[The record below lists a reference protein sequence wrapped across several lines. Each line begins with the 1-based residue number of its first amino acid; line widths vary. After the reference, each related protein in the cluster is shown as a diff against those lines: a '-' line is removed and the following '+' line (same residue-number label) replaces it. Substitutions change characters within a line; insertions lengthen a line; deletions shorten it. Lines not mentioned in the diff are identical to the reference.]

1 MRMKKSPSWRQGWCV
16 FAVLG
21 IVLAAWLA
29 GAPLRADGDAQAV
42 FVADHDHVSILELTG
57 NYDRDLANGE
67 LNLDPRAAV
76 AREFFRTHPDDY
88 DFVIIFTAFPFNLQ
102 GPQGGGGEVKAFYTG
117 VRNDVQGLGIP
128 QFDNGSLFGSAGKL
142 QGYVDMAALSSYTTD
157 PLSADFEQ
165 TLLIMAH
172 ELLHRWGAHVR
183 FRQADGTL
191 SSALLGQDAAH
202 WSFLL
207 DSDASVL
214 YGNKWND
221 NGDGT
226 FTSAGRLKFFSPLDL
241 YLAGFLAP
249 GEVPPFLLID
259 SPGTDPAR
267 LPESGVT
274 VSGQARTVRIDDVIA
289 AEGPRVPAAGTAP
302 HDFRA
307 AFLYVVRPGQTASAD
322 DLAAIEGIRRA
333 FETRFSVLTG
343 GRGLLRIYPAGQ
355 SDGAPGDPVPID
367 PGTPGS
373 GSVDTTRALAWLRSR
388 QTAAGTGDLNGYW
401 EDTSA
406 TRSRDTTEALAALT
420 AFDSS
425 FPAADRDRAVQWLM
439 ARLTA
444 NTDEIAR
451 IAPALVSSAGST
463 SADLRAKL
471 RAVQNADGGW
481 GLAAGYGSDPLDT
494 ALAVLALSGAS
505 DTPAAALD
513 LAAAYLVAR
522 QGADG
527 GWSNVAG
534 GASRGSVTAAVL
546 RALKAAGKQDAVA
559 ERALTWLATKQ
570 NPDGG
575 FGDSP
580 STAHDTADV
589 LQAVIELGAAAR
601 IRAGG
606 AVSYLSA
613 GQTAEGSWEGSA
625 YTTGRVLSA
634 LRRSGFPNW
643 RFTGA
648 AQVSPAQ
655 PKDGERV
662 TITVTV
668 ANDGNLAT
676 PTGVLRLYEGDPAAG
691 GTASGQDVAIPPL
704 APGRGVTLALDW
716 DSLDRPGPRTLVAVI
731 DPDQTVAELSEQ
743 DNRLAVT
750 VNVQPA
756 PAGVDLAV
764 STAGITISPAQP
776 ATLPVELGITAVVR
790 NLGHAAAGPVTVRL
804 WKGPAGTGVRIADVV
819 VNLPDRSSAAAN
831 FVYTLT
837 AAGSTLF
844 TVQVDPD
851 NQIAEA
857 DEGNNQ
863 AAATVTTVSQ
873 ADLAVTAADLQ
884 IAGPAYL
891 GNDATFQVALHN
903 RGTVDAPSV
912 RVRFS
917 IVDSSGGTAI
927 ELPDS
932 GTVALSAGATLD
944 RTVVWRV
951 DRSGSLKLRVE
962 LDPDNQVDEADET
975 NNTAELPFTAGAV
988 DVPNLAVAHTD
999 LTFTPNPVR
1008 EGKPLTIA
1016 AVVRNTGGQ
1025 PVPAGAEVGFYDGDP
1040 QQGGHLIST
1049 VQTLPELAPG
1059 AAATVSVTW
1068 DRYPDSASR
1077 VIHVVADPANHI
1089 AELREDDNDAFD
1101 TVTVLSLPDAAIS
1114 PASLL
1119 LTPAVPAPGQ
1129 AVTLTVTVANLGQQ
1143 EIAGLVVRA
1152 FDGDPAQGASQLAAD
1167 QTIALLAGDSTA
1179 QVTFAAT
1186 LGAGA
1191 GARPLVV
1198 VLDPDGAVDEA
1209 SKANN
1214 TARLDVAPH
1223 DGDFYVTE
1231 RYFSPNGDGVKDTT
1245 RFFFRAPAGVV
1256 PAAVEAVD
1264 SRGRVV
1270 RRYTGADLAAASFE
1284 WDGRDDR
1291 GVMAADGDYRLRL
1304 VDAQGKEIGA
1314 AVATLDTDHWPLF
1327 RAFGTPFAAYT
1338 NLTCNPTNPTFFAW
1352 SDDES
1357 WLFFELSPA
1366 SPGYPAG
1373 IYRMTGNG
1381 GDANQILPDGLG
1393 GPIVS
1398 PDGNQVAIRRDGAHF
1413 GEPAAL
1419 WLANA
1424 DGSDLKQIADSA
1436 GSALFAAGGQSLLV
1450 VTDGGFAL
1458 QRVLLDGS
1466 ATTLLSDPDGGLA
1479 VESVAPSR
1487 RRLVLAQGSDLV
1499 LLNVDSGATAV
1510 LGEHFP
1516 GVDDSQRLAWTA
1528 DSSRIALVEQ
1538 TTGRVLVFD
1547 GGDGHP
1553 IGAWTVPVT
1562 GMADVPE
1569 YAVLDV
1575 PPAGTGATLFLL
1587 GTPVWSPDGTELAL
1601 QALYNEDSTNFGRI
1615 LRLDASDGTFS
1626 TVAWLAPQRVN
1637 NTAGLRGKA
1646 LDPKTGL
1653 LPFSFAIGDILL
1665 WARDERSL
1673 LYNSTYAAW
1682 VIDLDDGNSLRA
1694 VPDGSFAAARVE
1706 GAGFGPTGRRL
1717 LFDSNRDA
1725 ANPQSPCR
1733 GRGASDLF
1741 AFQSLLNLTADLRP
1755 RRSATEGGILLE
1767 GTASDLDFA
1776 RYTLDYATAA
1786 APGDWRPIG
1795 SPSETPVIDGRF
1807 ATWVPPG
1814 PGSYFV
1820 RLSVEDLAGNTR
1832 QSVQQVS
1839 FADTPSISALT
1850 VAPAYISPNGDGV
1863 QDEAVIQYRVL
1874 APVHLEFQVL
1884 NEAGEKVRTI
1894 ERDHGTVG
1902 IDASVS
1908 WDGRDDAGLPVAD
1921 GLYSIT
1927 VQSYELFVT
1936 VDRTPPRVALSLSGA
1951 RACDRT
1957 VTVTAVVASYSVDEA
1972 NPDLKESLQS
1982 GPGSNPVVWSPLAT
1996 PFAHPLSVGGTTRT
2010 GSVVFSLDQAVD
2022 QSFRLVARDLAGN
2035 RTVVNAPQVPEEL
2048 ILTGFGTHRIGT
2060 DGKPVP
2066 LSPFACANAS
2076 FSVEKG
2082 LARLA
2087 MSETVR
2093 TDLAQLLIETQAIP
2107 ILNGQLR
2114 PDLLG
2119 DQAWTAA
2126 PVTAFFPAQ
2135 PVGAGVP
2142 PTQMEFLWDMNDV
2155 RAGVVTAVRV
2165 RGVDVQGRQLLSQ
2178 TFTLATDG
2186 VDFRGVLSKDDLAN
2200 PALSK
2205 LVTEAGLDPDRDLI
2219 LWGTESIADP
2229 IARITLLASSS
2240 QDPRYA
2246 IPRSLPAVA
2255 ASGGYFIFNPTDWVA
2270 CTGYSGLVIVE
2281 TAATAGGPGRT
2292 LRSAERSLA
2301 LPCLSLDLQWQPEA
2315 VGECNSARQST
2326 RRTVVLTPQSKD
2338 GRQLQLLT
2346 LSGPDENGHDGVLFS
2361 ITRPES
2367 GKSYET
2373 AFDLTRIPEGVY
2385 ALTARLTNVDGQEVS
2400 LHGKSDASV
2409 GPYLVV
2415 DNTPPVLAITYPLQ
2429 GQKVCG
2435 VNEGGHSQVTAQARV
2450 TDAGGFAYVLT
2461 QKVGDGPEFVLSP
2474 TDSAHG
2480 CLSTEGGVAVEW
2492 PGCDPGA
2499 RPVRTLFTQSGAVGM
2514 TGTVE
2519 DFSGDVTLRLR
2530 AADNGGFYRC
2540 TETTF
2545 TLDGTVEGTQVTA
2558 DLPVFSP
2565 NGDGVLDS
2573 VSLSYQA
2580 AEPTTVDVEALPA
2593 VRGSNLD
2600 PCHVTGDA
2608 VRHLES
2614 GLSLAAGGSSR
2625 WDGLGDDGATV
2636 RDGMYRL
2643 AVTFTDG
2650 CGNRAVAY
2658 ACVEVDTTPPAV
2670 TLSYPRPGDPLPLI
2684 VEVQGS
2690 VSDAHPD
2697 TFTVDFGAGA
2707 APATWAQIGS
2717 GTGEPTQAVLAAW
2730 NTYGLSG
2737 DYTLRLHARDK
2748 VGNESQTLVPL
2759 SLTAPTA
2766 LITDLEAAPRL
2777 FSPDG
2782 DGKRET
2788 TAVRFGL
2795 GVDAR
2800 VDLAILDAAGHALR
2814 SLLTNEPLAAGAV
2827 VRAWDGALD
2836 GGAPAP
2842 DGVYRVQLV
2851 ARQASNLLVTER
2863 QEVTVVLDRT
2873 PPRIAMTRP
2882 SGGFVPASGAI
2893 TGSIEDANPASY
2905 TVSLTDSPEA
2915 PVWTVVDSGTLS
2927 RTAYTFGSLQ
2937 GLKEGSYALRVEAT
2951 DQGEIHSEQVIPFT
2965 IDNTAPRVT
2974 LTNPAPGPVALV
2986 LGAARGALDIRGSVA
3001 EDHLD
3006 SWRIEVGAGAAP
3018 QSWTQL
3024 AQGTAVPTAPVLF
3037 SWTPSGLADGA
3048 YTLRLVAVDKAG
3060 LTGEARALI
3069 TIDNTAPVAR
3079 LTAPADGGYVT
3090 APMAV
3095 AGTASDAHPLDYRL
3109 AAAPAGSALFI
3120 EIGGGSA
3127 SVEAGAL
3134 AQWSGLPPDGA
3145 YTLRLKVVDAAGN
3158 EAQAVA
3164 AVTIDTQPPA
3174 AVQGLTAVLS
3184 GRDVQLAWHANSES
3198 DLAGYAVYRDG
3209 VRLTAQLLTQP
3220 AYVDRGLGEGTYSY
3234 TVRAFDRAGQAG
3246 PASASAVAA
3255 VDVTAPEALIQK
3267 PVAGSRVSGLVDVRG
3282 TAHSGNDFKEYRVYA
3297 SAGPGWQLLRSSP
3310 LPVVSDLLAQWST
3323 LGLPEGA
3330 AFILR
3335 LEAEDVHGNVAT
3347 QQVTVTIDNQ
3357 PPAAPTGLAVTLS
3370 GLNGADAAVNWN
3382 ANAEP
3387 DLRGYLLYRN
3397 GRLANATGAVIGD
3410 LTPYLLTAPAYTDAA
3425 LPDGSFTWEVYAVDQ
3440 AGNLSAPSAPVT
3452 LSVDTHAPHAVMA
3465 KPADGARVEGSVYLL
3480 ATLADTDVA
3489 RVQFQVKATAAGV
3502 WTDVGA
3508 AITAAPW
3515 ETVWDPG
3522 ALPYGQYQIRAVATD
3537 RGGQTDPDPA
3547 AITITH
3553 TDLTRPPAVSSLT
3566 ARVDG
3571 GTVHLSWTAVTAA
3584 DLAGYLID
3592 RTGTDGVPTRITP
3605 SALAATSADD
3615 SGLADG
3621 TYVYTVKA
3629 VDQTGNES
3637 DPSPA
3642 QTAVVYTPQLD
3653 QPYTPTVEK
3662 SIDLTGDGGAA
3673 AAGAAVTAPLPAAT
3687 ADAQGHFTVHGVA
3700 LVAGDNTL
3708 TVRLRDGAGNLSKPA
3723 AVTVLSGDP
3732 PAPPAG
3738 LAASSPGTPPPP
3750 YAVSLS
3756 WNANAEPGL
3765 AGYRPFRD
3773 GTPLLAETAVDIS
3786 GITGVEASSAA
3797 DSAPAAVDGDL
3808 GSAWWPDT
3816 SGNQWLIVHLAE
3828 RRFLSGVGFEWNEAP
3843 ADFDLEGWDGRVW
3856 VPLARVRGN
3865 SVTENLL
3872 TFARPYL
3879 TDRVRL
3885 VILQNDG
3892 LQSDGTAN
3900 QSSLSELTLSH
3911 LPLVAGTS
3919 AADTVADGRYAY
3931 TLTAVDGHGFES
3943 APSAAVP
3950 LAVGDLTP
3958 PDPVTLSGAADGSD
3972 AVLTWSASPSPD
3984 VQRYDVYRDGARI
3997 AAVPMADGLAYR
4009 DARRPNGVYRYSV
4022 RPVDAAGNAG
4032 EPSNEVQIAIAVE
4045 LPAAPAGLSVTAVPA
4060 GGALDVTWQPGAGT
4074 APAQYRLVRGT
4085 TAGGPYETVATLTA
4099 ATLRDTGLTNGKQY
4113 FYVVFALDAF
4123 GNASAPSAEAN
4134 GVPADTLPP
4143 AVPVLH
4149 FPARTGEHRTAQ
4161 SPVVPVMGT
4170 TEPGADVTLSQNGV
4184 TGGHRTALAAD
4195 QVDAVAG
4202 LSTPPA
4208 AALLSPDGR
4217 YLWLNLNGAG
4227 SLYDFATG
4235 ARKPADVT
4243 TLPHWTADGTA
4254 LVYGEQGV
4262 IRAFTASDGSVRD
4275 LAAVDGAEVVIP
4287 SPDGSR
4293 FAVLVQPSTG
4303 GGGLWLFQPDNGALR
4318 LLHDDLT
4325 TFDATSI
4332 RWSPDGNHL
4341 GLVVLSPSLQ
4351 VEVID
4356 LVSFS
4361 RQLVGSG
4368 GRDFDWSPDSREIL
4382 LTVAAGT
4389 STQVARYSLA
4399 DGRTTQ
4405 VTQGPSTHTSG
4416 RWSPDGRSIA
4426 AIEDYYTLVIQPL
4439 DGGEA
4444 RTLGPNAIS
4453 GIDWVAGGYL
4463 LATVVSDLPQRLAP
4477 AGLFV
4482 FDTVTLNAGDNTFT
4496 AVARDAAGNAS
4507 AVSTP
4512 AVVTLGTAALPDLA
4526 IAAADLAITPS
4537 ALVAGAGARITATVR
4552 NTGAVAS
4559 PASSLALVAVR
4570 PDGPPL
4576 SLADS
4581 IPVDALPVGGSIT
4594 VTRDVTL
4601 SGVTGRYTL
4610 AAAVDPLDQIHEA
4623 NESNNRAE
4631 QPFVIV
4637 ATAAPV
4643 LFVSTDH
4650 TSYAGGTDV
4659 TASLEVVNAGPVFSG
4674 RVETSIEDG
4683 DGFLVADLPATPVT
4697 GLDVGQRT
4705 VQSLTWSSGAVFA
4718 GPYQVHARLFDSQGA
4733 LVMEARSPFT
4743 ITAALA
4749 VTAAIASDHAAYAP
4763 GAAVRLT
4770 ATVSQGAGNAPL
4782 SGAETH
4788 IQVLDAAGTVR
4799 GDWVR
4804 PLGDL
4809 LPGTQ
4814 GTVAVDWSSTGA
4826 AVGSYRAHL
4835 DVRRAD
4841 GTGTVLASAETLFDL
4856 TAQTVQ
4862 VTGGIDLAD
4871 RSVGWG
4877 SPLVLGTFVSNMSN
4891 VGTAALS
4898 QVPVHLLVLDAASG
4912 NALAEDDTAVDL
4924 APGQRVDRTVSF
4936 DTRTLGLGNRL
4947 AVLRADLP
4955 AAGGG
4960 IQTVTLGVVS
4970 LTVLDRTAPVLSI
4983 VTPGAGSFLSAGQE
4997 VAVSA
5002 HDDLSA
5008 IGRVEVRLDGGAW
5021 LALALR
5027 DAASGRYGTVLT
5039 GLSEGPHTLDAR
5051 AADVWSNTA
5060 QAGPVAFEVDLTAPQ
5075 IQVSGVVDGG
5085 TYTAPVTPV
5094 IAVSDAHPG
5103 SQSISLNGRPFVSGS
5118 EVGDPGSYDL
5128 AVAADDLAGNHS
5140 EAHVHFTIASGGEP
5154 VLAVVKTAAL
5164 ANDADHDGSPS
5175 PGDTLTYT
5183 ITVRNTGSAPATGV
5197 TVSDP
5202 MPAYTSLVAGS
5213 ATMSG
5218 TAGGT
5223 VQTAESGIVATVG
5236 DLAPAATATLSFQ
5249 VRIDASVPAGVRT
5262 VSNQATVTSAEL
5274 PAVLSD
5280 DPAAGGSADPTV
5292 TAITASP
5299 RLIAETTAA
5308 LAADADGDGQPS
5320 PGDTLAYTITIRN
5333 AGNTSA
5339 TGVVLRDPVPAH
5351 TSLVT
5356 GSVAATL
5363 GTVDGETPP
5372 QVTLGELAAGASAT
5386 ITLRVQIDATV
5397 PAGVRTISNQGTVT
5411 SAELPALLTDD
5422 PAAGGS
5428 ADPTVTVIAASPR
5441 LAAEKKAV
5449 LFIDADGDGV
5459 ASPGDTL
5466 LYQIT
5471 LTNRGNTAATAVTLT
5486 DPVPASS
5493 SLVADSVQTSQ
5504 GWISA
5509 ESPLTLEIGDLE
5521 AGAVATV
5528 TFQIRID
5535 AAVPAGVRTISN
5547 QATVTSAELPAVLS
5561 DDPAAGGTADPTV
5574 TAITASPRLV
5584 AEKTAALAADADGD
5598 GQPSPGDTLAYTI
5611 TVRNAGNTSAT
5622 GVMLRDPVPAHTSLV
5637 AGSIA
5642 TTVGTVDGE
5651 NPPQVTLGELAA
5663 GASATITLRVKID
5676 AAVPAGVRQISN
5688 QGTVASAE
5696 LPAVL
5701 TDDPAAGGA
5710 ADPTVTAITA
5720 APRLAAGK
5728 TAVLITD
5735 ADGDGV
5741 ASPGDTLLYQITVG
5755 NSGNTAATGVVLT
5768 DAIPAGTAF
5777 VAGSLQT
5784 SQGTATAG
5792 SPLTVSLGELAAGAS
5807 AAVSFRVTINATL
5820 PANLT
5825 AISNQ
5830 AAVTSAEL
5838 PAVLS
5843 DDPGTPAAGDA
5854 TLTPVF
5860 VKPRLSIADVRVTEG
5875 DAGTANVLFP
5885 VTLSSAAASPVS
5897 VLYATGDGTAKAPG
5911 DYLATSGTLLFAPGE
5926 TAKSIPVP
5934 IVGDLI
5940 LEPDE
5945 ETFTVTLSSPVGAVL
5960 NRARATGT
5968 IVDNEDCPGPNL
5980 LVNPGAELAPTGN
5993 APLPGWSQIQGASW
6007 QRKTSSP
6014 PPAEGTAYF
6023 WAGKVQLAELAQD
6036 VNVSAYASRIQAG
6049 GQLFEFKGS
6058 LRSLNESPADTA
6070 RFVVEYRDTANHVVL
6085 DAFDTGDVASPLGW
6099 QQVVDRRPA
6108 PAGTGWIRVRL
6119 LSTRFTAGTDGSNDG
6134 YFDALSLR
6142 SLRAPVLT
6150 VGDATVYEGDAGTT
6164 NAPFAITLA
6173 CPLDHDVAFLEATAN
6188 GTATAGSD
6196 YTATQGTV
6204 TFPAGSTARTVN
6216 VPVLGDR
6223 VNEPTETFLLNVTD
6237 PVTPPQAVLLD
6248 PQGLGVIL
6256 NDDGCPRGAGYWKT
6270 HASAWPASTL
6280 LLGGVVYDSSSLMS
6294 FLASGGSDASMH
6306 LVRQL
6311 VATKFDL
6318 LTGSS
6323 PSILPVVNAADAF
6336 LVRFPPGS
6344 KPAGA
6349 NKDQAES
6356 LKDQLENYNEGET
6369 CGDD

>member
-1 MRMKKSPSWRQGWCV
+1 M
-16 FAVLG
+16 A
-21 IVLAAWLA
+21 LAASLA
-29 GAPLRADGDAQAV
+29 GAPLLADGDAQAV

-57 NYDRDLANGE
+57 NYDRNLSNGDLNI
-67 LNLDPRAAV
+67 DPRAAV

-88 DFVIIFTAFPFNLQ
+88 DFVIVFTGFSFNLQ
-102 GPQGGGGEVKAFYTG
+102 DPQGGGGEVKAFYTG
-117 VRNDVQGLGIP
+117 VRNGVQGIGIP
-128 QFDNGSLFGSAGKL
+128 QFDNGSAFGSAAKL
-142 QGYVDMAALSSYTTD
+142 QGYVDMAALSSYTTN
-157 PLSADFEQ
+157 PLAPDFEQ

-172 ELLHRWGAHVR
+172 EVLHQWAAHVR
-183 FRQADGTL
+183 FRQADGAL
-191 SSALLGQDAAH
+191 SSALLGESASH

-207 DSDASVL
+207 DTSASVL
-214 YGNKWND
+214 YGNQWRD

-226 FTSAGRLKFFSPLDL
+226 FTSTGRLKFFSPLDL

-249 GEVPPFLLID
+249 EEVPPFRLID

-267 LPESGVT
+267 LPETGVT
-274 VSGQARTVRIDDVIA
+274 VSGQARTVRIEDVIA
-289 AEGPRVPAAGTAP
+289 AEGPRVPAAGAAP
-302 HDFRA
+302 HDLRA
-307 AFLYVVRPGQTASAD
+307 AFIYLLRPGQTAAAE
-322 DLAAIEGIRRA
+322 DLAAIEGVRRA

-343 GRGLLRIYPAGQ
+343 GRGVLRIYPAGQ

-367 PGTPGS
+367 PGTPGA
-373 GSVDTTRALAWLRSR
+373 GSVDVTRALAWLRGR
-388 QTAAGTGDLNGYW
+388 QTAAGAGDPKGYW

-420 AFDSS
+420 AFDAS
-425 FPAADRDRAVQWLM
+425 FPATDRDRAVQWLA

-451 IAPALVSSAGST
+451 IAPALVSGAGT
-463 SADLRAKL
+463 ASADLRAKL

-513 LAAAYLVAR
+513 QASAYLVAR

-676 PTGVLRLYEGDPAAG
+676 PTGVLRLYEGDPGAG
-691 GTASGQDVAIPPL
+691 GTASGPDVAVPPL

-764 STAGITISPAQP
+764 SAAGITISPAQP

-804 WKGPAGTGVRIADVV
+804 WKGPATTGVRIADVV

-837 AAGSTLF
+837 AAGTTLF

-863 AAATVTTVSQ
+863 AAATVSTVSQ

-917 IVDSSGGTAI
+917 IVDSGGGTVI

-932 GTVALSAGATLD
+932 GTVALSAGATLN

-951 DRSGSLKLRVE
+951 DRSGSLRLRVE

-975 NNTAELPFTAGAV
+975 NNTAELAFTAGAV

-999 LTFTPNPVR
+999 LTFTPNPAR

-1040 QQGGHLIST
+1040 RQGGHLIAT

-1089 AELREDDNDAFD
+1089 AELREDDNDAFE
-1101 TVTVLSLPDAAIS
+1101 TVTVLSLPDAEIS

-1152 FDGDPAQGASQLAAD
+1152 FDGDPAQGAPQLAAD

-1264 SRGRVV
+1264 ARGRVV
-1270 RRYTGADLAAASFE
+1270 RRYAGGDLAAASFE

-1314 AVATLDTDHWPLF
+1314 AVTTLDTDHWPLF

-1338 NLTCNPTNPTFFAW
+1338 NLTCDAINPAYFTW

-1366 SPGYPAG
+1366 TPGYPAG
-1373 IYRMTGNG
+1373 IYRVTGNG
-1381 GDANQILPDGLG
+1381 GDASQILPDALD

-1424 DGSDLKQIADSA
+1424 DGSDLRQIADSA

-1479 VESVAPSR
+1479 VESVSPSR
-1487 RRLVLAQGSDLV
+1487 RRLVLAQGEDLV
-1499 LLNVDSGATAV
+1499 LLNVDSGATAII
-1510 LGEHFP
+1510 GQHFP
-1516 GVDDSQRLAWTA
+1516 GDDDTQRLAWTA
-1528 DSSRIALVEQ
+1528 DSSRLALVEEA
-1538 TTGRVLVFD
+1538 TGRVLVFD
-1547 GGDGHP
+1547 GGDGHQ

-1562 GMADVPE
+1562 EMADVPE
-1569 YAVLDV
+1569 YAALDV
-1575 PPAGTGATLFLL
+1575 PPAGTGATLSSL
-1587 GTPVWSPDGTELAL
+1587 GTPAWSPDGTELAL
-1601 QALYNEDSTNFGRI
+1601 KALYNEASTNFGRI
-1615 LRLDASDGTFS
+1615 LRLDVSDAGDAGGGAFS
-1626 TVAWLAPQRVN
+1626 TIAWLAPQSVN

-1646 LDPKTGL
+1646 LDPETGL
-1653 LPFSFAIGDILL
+1653 LPFSFATGDIVL

-1673 LYNSTYAAW
+1673 LYNSAEAAW

-1694 VPDGSFAAARVE
+1694 VPDGSFATARLNY
-1706 GAGFGPTGRRL
+1706 ARFGPTGRRL

-1725 ANPQSPCR
+1725 ANPQSPCH

-1767 GTASDLDFA
+1767 GSASDLNFA
-1776 RYTLDYATAA
+1776 RYTLEYASTA

-1795 SPSETPVIDGRF
+1795 APSETPVIDGRF

-1850 VAPAYISPNGDGV
+1850 IAPAYISPNGDGV

-1874 APVHLEFQVL
+1874 APVHLEFQVF

-1894 ERDHGTVG
+1894 QRDHGTVG
-1902 IDASVS
+1902 IDVSVS

-1921 GLYSIT
+1921 GFYRIT

-1936 VDRTPPRVALSLSGA
+1936 VDRTPPQVALSLSSA
-1951 RACDRT
+1951 RACAHN
-1957 VTVTAVVASYSVDEA
+1957 VVVAESVASFSVDEA
-1972 NPDLKESLQS
+1972 NPDLKESLET
-1982 GPGSNPVVWSPLAT
+1982 GPGANPVVWSPLLIQLLRA
-1996 PFAHPLSVGGTTRT
+1996 PGVGSTRRN
-2010 GSVVFSLDQAVD
+2010 GSLLLSLDQVVD
-2022 QSFRLVARDLAGN
+2022 NSFRLVARDLAGN
-2035 RTVVNAPQVPEEL
+2035 RTVVNAQQVPEEL

-2060 DGKPVP
+2060 DGQPVP
-2066 LSPFACANAS
+2066 LSPFACVNAS

-2126 PVTAFFPAQ
+2126 PVTAYFPAQ

-2165 RGVDVQGRQLLSQ
+2165 RGVDFQGRQFLSQ

-2200 PALSK
+2200 PTLSK
-2205 LVTEAGLDPDRDLI
+2205 LVAEAGLDPDRDLI
-2219 LWGTESIADP
+2219 LWGSESIADP
-2229 IARITLLASSS
+2229 IARITLLASSG

-2255 ASGGYFIFNPTDWVA
+2255 ASGGYFIFNPTDWVS
-2270 CTGYSGLVIVE
+2270 CTGYKGLVIVE

-2292 LRSAERSLA
+2292 LRSSEGLLA
-2301 LPCLSLDLQWQPEA
+2301 LPCLSLDLQWQPVS

-2367 GKSYET
+2367 GKSYEVT
-2373 AFDLTRIPEGVY
+2373 FDLTRIPEGIY

-2400 LHGKSDASV
+2400 LHGSM
-2409 GPYLVV
+2409 GPHLVV

-2435 VNEGGHSQVTAQARV
+2435 VAGQDGHSTIQVQARV
-2450 TDAGGFAYVLT
+2450 TDAGGFAALFT
-2461 QKVGDGPEFVLSP
+2461 AQPGDGSEAPLQI
-2474 TDSAHG
+2474 TGGNG
-2480 CLSTEGGVAVEW
+2480 CLLIEGGGVAVVRTF
-2492 PGCDPGA
+2492 CDPKAPLLQTALTTTGA
-2499 RPVRTLFTQSGAVGM
+2499 QGL
-2514 TGTVE
+2514 TGTVA
-2519 DFSGDVTLRLR
+2519 DFTGDVTLRLR
-2530 AADNGGFYRC
+2530 AVDNGGFYRC
-2540 TETTF
+2540 TESTF
-2545 TLDGTVEGTQVTA
+2545 TFDGTVEGIRVAA

-2565 NGDGVLDS
+2565 NGDGFLDT

-2593 VRGSNLD
+2593 DKGSIFD
-2600 PCHVTGDA
+2600 PCPVTGAA

-2625 WDGLGDDGATV
+2625 WDGKGDDGAV
-2636 RDGMYRL
+2636 VGDGMYRL

-2658 ACVEVDTTPPAV
+2658 ACVQVDTTPPTVSLA
-2670 TLSYPRPGDPLPLI
+2670 YPRPGDPLPLV

-2697 TFTVDFGAGA
+2697 TFTVDFGAGSE
-2707 APATWAQIGS
+2707 PATWGQIGS
-2717 GTGEPTQAVLAAW
+2717 GTGEHLQEVLAAW

-2737 DYTLRLHARDK
+2737 DFTLRLHARDK
-2748 VGNESQTLVPL
+2748 VGNEAQTLVPL
-2759 SLTAPTA
+2759 SLTASTA
-2766 LITDLEAAPRL
+2766 LITDLQAVPRL

-2800 VDLAILDAAGHALR
+2800 VDLTIVDTAGHALR
-2814 SLLTNEPLAAGAV
+2814 SLLTNEPLATGAV

-2882 SGGFVPASGAI
+2882 AGGFVPASGAI

-2905 TVSLTDSPEA
+2905 TVSLTDSPDA
-2915 PVWTVVDSGTLS
+2915 PVWTVIDSGTLS

-2937 GLKEGSYALRVEAT
+2937 GLKEGAWALRVEAT

-2974 LTNPAPGPVALV
+2974 LTNPAPGTAALV
-2986 LGAARGALDIRGSVA
+2986 LGAARGALDVRGGVA

-3024 AQGTAVPTAPVLF
+3024 AQGTTVPTAPILF

-3060 LTGEARALI
+3060 LTGEARALV

-3095 AGTASDAHPLDYRL
+3095 TGTASDAHPLDYRL
-3109 AAAPAGSALFI
+3109 AAAPAGSALFT

-3134 AQWSGLPPDGA
+3134 AQWSSLPPDGA

-3164 AVTIDTQPPA
+3164 AVTVDTQPPA
-3174 AVQGLTAVLS
+3174 AVQGLTAILA

-3209 VRLTAQLLTQP
+3209 VRLSAQLLTQA
-3220 AYVDRGLGEGTYSY
+3220 AYVDHGLAEGTYSY

-3246 PASASAVAA
+3246 PASAPAVAA

-3330 AFILR
+3330 AFTLR

-3347 QQVTVTIDNQ
+3347 QQVTVTVDNQ
-3357 PPAAPTGLAVTLS
+3357 PAAAPTGLAVTL
-3370 GLNGADAAVNWN
+3370 NGADAAVHWN

-3410 LTPYLLTAPAYTDAA
+3410 LIPYLLTTPAYTDAA

-3465 KPADGARVEGSVYLL
+3465 KPADGARVEGNVYLL

-3489 RVQFQVKATAAGV
+3489 RVQFQVKAAAAAT
-3502 WTDVGA
+3502 WTNAGGA
-3508 AITAAPW
+3508 INAAPW
-3515 ETVWDPG
+3515 ETVWDPS

-3537 RGGQTDPDPA
+3537 RAGQTDPDPA
-3547 AITITH
+3547 AITISH

-3584 DLAGYLID
+3584 DLAGYQID
-3592 RTGTDGVPTRITP
+3592 RAGTDGVPSRITP
-3605 SALAATSADD
+3605 SALSATAYDD

-3642 QTAVVYTPQLD
+3642 KTAVVYTPQLD

-3662 SIDLTGDGGAA
+3662 SIDLTGTGGTG
-3673 AAGAAVTAPLPAAT
+3673 AAGATVSGSVGGAGNGLLPAAT

-3700 LVAGDNTL
+3700 LGAGDNTL
-3708 TVRLRDGAGNLSKPA
+3708 TVRLRDAADNLSKPA

-3732 PAPPAG
+3732 PARPTG
-3738 LAASSPGTPPPP
+3738 LAASSTGTPPPP

-3773 GTPLLAETAVDIS
+3773 GTPLLAETAAS
-3786 GITGVEASSAA
+3786 GSDVTGVEASSAS

-3808 GSAWWPDT
+3808 GSAWWPDST
-3816 SGNQWLIVHLAE
+3816 GNQWLIVHLAE
-3828 RRFLSGVGFEWNEAP
+3828 RRFLSGAGFEWNEAP
-3843 ADFDLEGWDGRVW
+3843 ADFDLEGWDGRLW
-3856 VPLARVRGN
+3856 VPLARVRAN

-3885 VILQNDG
+3885 VILQSD
-3892 LQSDGTAN
+3892 DGTAN
-3900 QSSLSELTLSH
+3900 ASSLFELTLSH
-3911 LPLVAGTS
+3911 LPLVTGTS

-3943 APSAAVP
+3943 APSAAAP

-3958 PDPVTLSGAADGSD
+3958 PDPVTLSGSADGAD

-3997 AAVPMADGLAYR
+3997 AAVPLADGLSYR

-4032 EPSNEVQIAIAVE
+4032 EPSNEVQIAVAVE
-4045 LPAAPAGLSVTAVPA
+4045 LPAAPAALSVTAVPT
-4060 GGALDVTWQPGAGT
+4060 GGALDIAWQAWQPGAGT
-4074 APAQYRLVRGT
+4074 APAGYRLVRGA
-4085 TAGGPYETVATLTA
+4085 TAGGPYETVTTLTA
-4099 ATLRDTGLTNGKQY
+4099 TTLRDTGLTNGKQY

-4123 GNASAPSAEAN
+4123 GNASAPSAEAS

-4170 TEPGADVTLSQNGV
+4170 TEPGAAVTLSQNGV
-4184 TGGHRTALAAD
+4184 TVGSRTALAAD

-4202 LSTPPA
+4202 LSDIPA
-4208 AALLSPDGR
+4208 APLLSPDGR
-4217 YLWLNLNGAG
+4217 YLWLNVNGAG

-4235 ARKPADVT
+4235 SRKPVDVT
-4243 TLPHWTADGTA
+4243 TVPHWTADGTA

-4262 IRAFTASDGSVRD
+4262 IRAYTASDGSVRD

-4293 FAVLVQPSTG
+4293 FAVLAQPSSG
-4303 GGGLWLFQPDNGALR
+4303 GGGLWLLNPATGDLHLLRDNLG
-4318 LLHDDLT
+4318 
-4325 TFDATSI
+4325 TFNNSSI
-4332 RWSPDGNHL
+4332 RWSPDGSRL
-4341 GLVVLSPSLQ
+4341 AFVATSPSQQ
-4351 VEVID
+4351 VAVVD
-4356 LVSFS
+4356 LASFAE
-4361 RQLVGSG
+4361 QDV
-4368 GRDFDWSPDSREIL
+4368 DTAYTDVDWSPDSREIL
-4382 LTVAAGT
+4382 LTVAADGAA
-4389 STQVARYSLA
+4389 QVARYRLA

-4405 VTQGPSTHTSG
+4405 VTQGPLAHLNG

-4426 AIEDYYTLVIQPL
+4426 SMTGDRNLVVQPVS
-4439 DGGEA
+4439 GGEERLLPLSQDLIA
-4444 RTLGPNAIS
+4444 F
-4453 GIDWVAGGYL
+4453 DWVQGGYL
-4463 LATVVSDLPQRLAP
+4463 MTAGSAVPQRLAP

-4482 FDTVTLNAGDNTFT
+4482 FDAVTLTAGDNTFT

-4526 IAAADLAITPS
+4526 IAAADLALSPA
-4537 ALVAGAGARITATVR
+4537 ALVSGGSARITVTVR
-4552 NTGAVAS
+4552 NAGAVAT
-4559 PASSLALVAVR
+4559 PASDLALVVVR

-4581 IPVDALPVGGSIT
+4581 IAVGALPVGGSFT

-4601 SGVTGRYTL
+4601 SGATGRYTL
-4610 AAAVDPLDQIHEA
+4610 AAAVDPLDRLHEA
-4623 NESNNRAE
+4623 SESNNRAE
-4631 QPFVIV
+4631 LPFVIV
-4637 ATAAPV
+4637 GTAAPA
-4643 LFVSTDH
+4643 LFVATDH
-4650 TSYAGGTDV
+4650 SSYAGGADV

-4674 RVETSIEDG
+4674 RIETSIEDG
-4683 DGFLVADLPATPVT
+4683 DGFLVADLPVTTVT
-4697 GLDVGQRT
+4697 GLEVGQRT
-4705 VQSLTWSSGAVFA
+4705 AQSLTWSSGTVFA
-4718 GPYQVHARLFDSQGA
+4718 GSYQVHARLLDSQGT

-4743 ITAALA
+4743 ITAAIA
-4749 VTAAIASDHAAYAP
+4749 VTAEIASDHATYTP
-4763 GAAVRLT
+4763 GATVRLA
-4770 ATVSQGAGNAPL
+4770 ATVSQRAGNAPL

-4835 DVRRAD
+4835 DVRMA
-4841 GTGTVLASAETLFDL
+4841 GATGTILTSAETLFDL

-4862 VTGGIDLAD
+4862 VTGGINLAD
-4871 RSVGWG
+4871 RSVAWG
-4877 SPLVLGTFVSNMSN
+4877 SPLVLGTSVSNA
-4891 VGTAALS
+4891 GTAALS
-4898 QVPVHLLVLDAASG
+4898 QVPVRLLVLDAASG
-4912 NALAEDDTAVDL
+4912 TALAEDDTAVDL

-4960 IQTVTLGVVS
+4960 VQTVTLGVVS
-4970 LTVLDRTAPVLSI
+4970 LTVLDRTPPVLSI
-4983 VTPGAGSFLSAGQE
+4983 GTPGAGSFLRAGQE

-5021 LALALR
+5021 LALVLR

-5051 AADVWSNTA
+5051 ATDVWNNTA

-5094 IAVSDAHPG
+5094 IAVSDAYPG

-5118 EVGDPGSYDL
+5118 EVGDAGTYDL

-5140 EAHVHFTIASGGEP
+5140 EAHIHFTIAAGGEP
-5154 VLAVVKTAAL
+5154 VLAVVKTAVL
-5164 ANDADHDGSPS
+5164 TNDADHDGSPS

-5213 ATMSG
+5213 ATV
-5218 TAGGT
+5218 TAGT
-5223 VQTAESGIVATVG
+5223 VQTTESGIVATVG

-5249 VRIDASVPAGVRT
+5249 AQIDTTVPAGVRT

-5299 RLIAETTAA
+5299 RLIAEMTAA
-5308 LAADADGDGQPS
+5308 LAVDADGDGQPS

-5339 TGVVLRDPVPAH
+5339 TSVVLRDPVPAS

-5356 GSVAATL
+5356 GSVTATV
-5363 GTVDGETPP
+5363 GTVDGEAPP
-5372 QVTLGELAAGASAT
+5372 QVTLGELAAGATAT
-5386 ITLRVQIDATV
+5386 ITLRVKIDTTV
-5397 PAGVRTISNQGTVT
+5397 PAGMRTIGNQGTVT

-5422 PAAGGS
+5422 PAAGG
-5428 ADPTVTVIAASPR
+5428 
-5441 LAAEKKAV
+5441 
-5449 LFIDADGDGV
+5449 
-5459 ASPGDTL
+5459 
-5466 LYQIT
+5466 
-5471 LTNRGNTAATAVTLT
+5471 
-5486 DPVPASS
+5486 
-5493 SLVADSVQTSQ
+5493 
-5504 GWISA
+5504 
-5509 ESPLTLEIGDLE
+5509 
-5521 AGAVATV
+5521 
-5528 TFQIRID
+5528 
-5535 AAVPAGVRTISN
+5535 
-5547 QATVTSAELPAVLS
+5547 
-5561 DDPAAGGTADPTV
+5561 TADPTV
-5574 TAITASPRLV
+5574 TAITALPRLV
-5584 AEKTAALAADADGD
+5584 AEKTAALAVDADGD

-5622 GVMLRDPVPAHTSLV
+5622 SVVLRDPVPAHTSLV
-5637 AGSIA
+5637 AGSVA

-5651 NPPQVTLGELAA
+5651 NPPQATLGELAA
-5663 GASATITLRVKID
+5663 GATATITLRVKID
-5676 AAVPAGVRQISN
+5676 AAVPAGVRTLSN
-5688 QGTVASAE
+5688 QATVTSAE

-5701 TDDPAAGGA
+5701 TDDPAAGGN

-5720 APRLAAGK
+5720 VPRLAAEK
-5728 TAVLITD
+5728 AAVLLTD

-5741 ASPGDTLLYQITVG
+5741 ASPGDTLLYQITLT
-5755 NSGNTAATGVVLT
+5755 NQGNTAATGVVLT
-5768 DAIPAGTAF
+5768 DAVPAGTAF

-5784 SQGTATAG
+5784 SQGTATGG

-5807 AAVSFRVTINATL
+5807 ASVSFRVTIDATL
-5820 PANLT
+5820 PSHLT
-5825 AISNQ
+5825 AFSNQ
-5830 AAVTSAEL
+5830 ATVTSAEL
-5838 PAVLS
+5838 PAILS
-5843 DDPGTPAAGDA
+5843 DDPATPAAGDA

-5860 VKPRLSIADVRVTEG
+5860 VTPRISIADVRVTEG
-5875 DAGTANVLFP
+5875 DTGTANVLFP
-5885 VTLSSAAASPVS
+5885 VTLSSAATSPVS
-5897 VLYATGDGTAKAPG
+5897 VLYATGDDTAKAPG
-5911 DYLATSGTLLFAPGE
+5911 DYLATSGTLVFAPGE
-5926 TAKSIPVP
+5926 TVKSIPVP

-5960 NRARATGT
+5960 NRAKATGT

-5980 LVNPGAELAPTGN
+5980 LVNPGAELAPTGS
-5993 APLPGWSQIQGASW
+5993 APLPGWSQIQGTSW

-6014 PPAEGTAYF
+6014 PPAEGAAYF
-6023 WAGKVQLAELAQD
+6023 WAGKVQFAELAQD

-6049 GQLFEFKGS
+6049 GQRFEFKGS

-6070 RFVVEYRDTANHVVL
+6070 RFVVEYRDAANQVVL
-6085 DAFDTGDVASPLGW
+6085 DAFDTGDVASPQGW

-6119 LSTRFTAGTDGSNDG
+6119 LSTRFTAGSDGSNDG

-6196 YTATQGTV
+6196 YVATQGTV
-6204 TFPAGSTARTVN
+6204 TFPAGSTAHTVN

-6223 VNEPTETFLLNVTD
+6223 VNEPNETFLLNVTD
-6237 PVTPPQAVLLD
+6237 PVTPPQAVLVD

-6256 NDDGCPRGAGYWKT
+6256 NDDACPRGAGYWKT
-6270 HASAWPASTL
+6270 HTSAWPASTL
-6280 LLGGVVYDSSSLMS
+6280 VLGGVGYDSKTLLG
-6294 FLASGGSDASMH
+6294 FLSYGGSDASMH

-6318 LTGSS
+6318 LMGSS
-6323 PSILPVVNAADAF
+6323 PSILPVVGAADAF

-6344 KPAGA
+6344 KPTGA
-6349 NKDQAES
+6349 DMDQAEN
-6356 LKDQLENYNEGET
+6356 LKDQLENYNEGQI
-6369 CGDD
+6369 CGDN